1 MTTLIHKRVELLR
14 SFLQERGL
22 NAFIFPSTDP
32 HQGEYIPDHWKTRT
46 WISGFDGS
54 AGTAVVT
61 LDDAALWTDSR
72 YFLAAGEQLKNT
84 PFSLM
89 KERIE
94 GTPSITEWLAQVLPA
109 GSKVGIDPT
118 VNAYGAYLSWKE
130 ELKQNQIELVLAD
143 DPAKTLWK
151 ERPAAPT
158 DTISIQPEE
167 FCGESVACK
176 LNRIRTKM
184 KDNRAEALLL
194 SALDEIAWT
203 LNLRGTDIHCNP
215 VFISYLLITPEQAT
229 LFIYGSKLT
238 PNVSAYLK
246 ENRID
251 IREYSDIERF
261 LKEFSGKSIM
271 LDLMNTNC
279 ALVEAT
285 PASCSI
291 VDRPSPVALM
301 KAIKNEAEIK
311 GFRNAMTR
319 DGVAMVHFLK
329 WLEEEMPQST
339 ITEVSL
345 SNRLEAFRREQS
357 LYKDISFDTIAAYG
371 PHAAIVH
378 YEPTVESDI
387 PLERKGLLLLDSGAQ
402 YQDGTTDLTR
412 TIALGPV
419 SEEEMRD
426 YTLVLKG
433 HIALSSAI
441 FPEGTTGTQLD
452 ICARYAMW
460 QEGINYLHGTG
471 HGVGSYLNVHE
482 GPHQIRM
489 NFVPTPLQAGMTVT
503 DEPGI
508 YKAGRH
514 GIRIENTLLICADR
528 ETEFGKF
535 LRFEPLTLCPIDK
548 TPILVSLL
556 DEKEINWINNYHQ
569 EIFERLSPLL
579 DEAHRDWLK
588 EKTAPIIK

>member
-158 DTISIQPEE
+158 DIISIQPEE

-387 PLERKGLLLLDSGAQ
+387 PLERKGLLLLDSGAPISGRNDRLDPYHRFRAGKRRGNARLYTGAQ
-402 YQDGTTDLTR
+402 RPYR
-412 TIALGPV
+412 TEFGNLPRRNNRHSA
-419 SEEEMRD
+419 
-426 YTLVLKG
+426 G
-433 HIALSSAI
+433 HL
-441 FPEGTTGTQLD
+441 
-452 ICARYAMW
+452 C
-460 QEGINYLHGTG
+460 
-471 HGVGSYLNVHE
+471 
-482 GPHQIRM
+482 
-489 NFVPTPLQAGMTVT
+489 PLCHV
-503 DEPGI
+503 
-508 YKAGRH
+508 AGRH
-514 GIRIENTLLICADR
+514 QLSARHGPRRRLLSECARGASSNQNEFCAHSPASRHDCNRRAGYLQGRASRYPYR
-528 ETEFGKF
+528 EHPADLCRPGNRVRKIPP
-535 LRFEPLTLCPIDK
+535 LRTAYPLPD
-548 TPILVSLL
+548 
-556 DEKEINWINNYHQ
+556 
-569 EIFERLSPLL
+569 
-579 DEAHRDWLK
+579 
-588 EKTAPIIK
+588 

>member
-1 MTTLIHKRVELLR
+1 MTTLIHKRVEQLR
-14 SFLQERGL
+14 SFLQERDL

-61 LDDAALWTDSR
+61 LQDAALWTDSR

-94 GTPSITEWLAQVLPA
+94 GTPSITEWLAQVLPS

-118 VNAYGAYLSWKE
+118 VNAYGSFLSWKA
-130 ELKQNQIELVLAD
+130 ELKEHRIDLVLTD
-143 DPAKTLWK
+143 DPAETLW
-151 ERPAAPT
+151 EARPAVPT
-158 DTISIQPEE
+158 DPISIQSED

-176 LNRIRTKM
+176 LNRIREKM
-184 KDNRAEALLL
+184 KNNHAEALLL

-215 VFISYLLITPEQAT
+215 VFISYLLITPKSTT
-229 LFIYGSKLT
+229 LFIDHSKLNPSVT
-238 PNVSAYLK
+238 AYLK
-246 ENRID
+246 DNLID
-251 IREYSDIERF
+251 TYEYPDIKRY
-261 LKEFSGKSIM
+261 LNNFSGKSILM
-271 LDLMNTNC
+271 DLANTNC
-279 ALVEAT
+279 SLVEAIPT
-285 PASCSI
+285 CCSI
-291 VDRPSPVALM
+291 IDRPSPVSLM
-301 KAIKNEAEIK
+301 KAIKNKVEIK
-311 GFRNAMTR
+311 GFHDAMTR

-345 SNRLEAFRREQS
+345 SHRLEAFRKEQS

-378 YEPTVESDI
+378 YEPTVETDI

-514 GIRIENTLLICADR
+514 GIRIENTLLICPAK
-528 ETEFGKF
+528 ETEFSKF

-548 TPILVSLL
+548 TPILISLL
-556 DEKEINWINNYHQ
+556 DEKEIDWINNYHQ
-569 EIFERLSPLL
+569 EVYERLSPLL
-579 DEAHRDWLK
+579 DEAHCNWLK